1 MYSGYTEKGEAHRK
15 MTDDEI
21 RLNLESLHAS
31 THELFEAVQR
41 HDKYLER
48 LTADAQSLHAST
60 HELNEAVQRH
70 DKHLERLITIAAD
83 ALQSVQSLERIA
95 TAHQQS
101 LDEHDGRIERLEDGK

>member
-1 MYSGYTEKGEAHRK
+1 

-41 HDKYLER
+41 HDKHLER
-48 LTADAQSLHAST
+48 LTADAQ
-60 HELNEAVQRH
+60 
-70 DKHLERLITIAAD
+70 RLITIAAD
-83 ALQSVQSLERIA
+83 ALRSVQSLERIA
-95 TAHQQS
+95 TAHQQR